1 MTIVLRNVF
10 TKSLRDARRGL
21 IGWGISIV
29 VLVLLEAALWP
40 SVRNM
45 AELQQFLENYPEAL
59 RKLFNLDQFAT
70 GTGFMN
76 AELYSL
82 LLPILFLVYAIGRGA
97 RAIAGE
103 EETGTLDVLLVTR
116 VSPVSL
122 IVQQA
127 AALAVAV
134 AALGTVLFAAVM
146 TWSPVFDL
154 GIGVADAAGGS
165 LALVLLHR
173 VRLAGARVRGR
184 GRAARRG
191 GQRSRGPRHRRV
203 RAVRRRRPGRRDRAV
218 AAAVA
223 VPPGDRRRAARRRAT
238 GRVRLDGR
246 RRGGLRPRGTPC
258 LQQAG
263 HRRPVREPPTY
274 GGGRR

>member
-165 LALVLLHR
+165 LALVLLGIEYGW
-173 VRLAGARVRGR
+173 LALAFGAAAGR
-184 GRAARRG
+184 RAA
-191 GQRSRGPRHRRV
+191 
-203 RAVRRRRPGRRDRAV
+203 AVSV
-218 AAAVA
+218 AAALAIAAYVLYAAGALVDAIEPWQPLSPFHQAIDGGPLGAGLPAGYAWMA
-223 VPPGDRRRAARRRAT
+223 VGAVVFVLAALPVFNRRDIAAR
-238 GRVRLDGR
+238 
-246 RRGGLRPRGTPC
+246 
-258 LQQAG
+258 
-263 HRRPVREPPTY
+263 
-274 GGGRR
+274 